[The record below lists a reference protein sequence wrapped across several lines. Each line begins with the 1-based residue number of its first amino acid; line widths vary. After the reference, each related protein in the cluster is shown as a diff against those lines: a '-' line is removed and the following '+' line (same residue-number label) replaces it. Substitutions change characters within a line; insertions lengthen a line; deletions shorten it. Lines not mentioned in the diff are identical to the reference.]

1 MSRYASLL
9 GCDLVE
15 KAHIMEDYLTE
26 WTIDQKTYNLAL
38 AFASEQANLVNEF
51 YTIR

>member
-1 MSRYASLL
+1 
-9 GCDLVE
+9 
-15 KAHIMEDYLTE
+15 MEDYLTE